1 MLLENRVAVVYG
13 GGGPIG
19 SAIARGFARE
29 GATTVV
35 AGRGLQRV
43 EAVAEHIRSAGGVAE
58 AMAVDALSE
67 DEVDGLV
74 ADIAA
79 RHGSLDISCNVI
91 GVADVQGT
99 AMIDMTLADFLAP
112 VVTAVTTQFLTMRAA
127 GRQMARQGRGVILTF
142 GGGGARNPIRDYSI
156 GGFITALAAVDAM
169 RRQLAAEL
177 GRAGVRVLTLESGG
191 IGDSLPEDYP
201 NREALVDSL
210 VAPTMLKRLASYEDV
225 GNVAAFAASDYA
237 AAITGTNLNIS
248 CGASVD

>member
-13 GGGPIG
+13 GGGPVG

-29 GATTVV
+29 GATTVL
-35 AGRGLQRV
+35 AGRVLERV
-43 EAVAEHIRSAGGVAE
+43 EAIAEHIRAEGGAAE
-58 AMAVDALSE
+58 AVAVNALSETAVDAL
-67 DEVDGLV
+67 VDDV
-74 ADIAA
+74 VA

-99 AMIDMTLADFLAP
+99 PMIDMTLADFLSP
-112 VVTAVTTQFLTMRAA
+112 VTTAVTTQFLTMRAA
-127 GRQMARQGRGVILTF
+127 GRQMSRQGRGVILTF
-142 GGGGARNPIRDYSI
+142 GGGGARNPIRNYSI

-177 GRAGVRVLTLESGG
+177 GGVGVRVLTLESGG
-191 IGDSLPEDYP
+191 IGDALPEDFP
-201 NREALVDSL
+201 NRQALLDSL
-210 VAPTMLKRLASYEDV
+210 VAPTMLNRLASYEDV

-237 AAITGTNLNIS
+237 ASITGTNLNIS